1 MLIVGRVTG
10 VYGLRGWVKV
20 FSETEPR
27 ENILCYSPWYL
38 GPSGTERV
46 VAEGKRY
53 GKGII
58 ARLQG
63 CEDRDTAA
71 ALIGAV
77 IALRRD
83 QMPPPGA
90 NEFYW
95 ADLEGLTVETL
106 EGRELGRVDRLFST
120 AANDVVVV
128 KGERERLIPFLW
140 DAVIRDVDF
149 ERGVMRVD
157 WDPEF

>member
-27 ENILCYSPWYL
+27 ENILRYSPWYL
-38 GPSGTERV
+38 GPSGTERA
-46 VAEGKRY
+46 VAEGKRH
-53 GKGII
+53 GKSII

-77 IALRRD
+77 IALRRA

-140 DAVIRDVDF
+140 DDVIRDVDF